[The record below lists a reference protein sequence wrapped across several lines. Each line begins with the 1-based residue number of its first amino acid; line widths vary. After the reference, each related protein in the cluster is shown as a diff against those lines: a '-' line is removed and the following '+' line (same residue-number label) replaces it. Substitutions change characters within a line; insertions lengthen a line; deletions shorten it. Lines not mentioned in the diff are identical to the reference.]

1 VRPFLV
7 LGPYFGIRLACR
19 REVLEA
25 DSTRRHTD
33 CSATPDD
40 ATPGTS
46 PFIPAIYQTLDVG
59 LLGALGVEIRRFSF
73 SVRGERS
80 LRNLVDR
87 GALPTSPM
95 DTAKIWTAS
104 LSLEYLLRVL

>member
-1 VRPFLV
+1 MTPLGSRP
-7 LGPYFGIRLACR
+7 Y
-19 REVLEA
+19 
-25 DSTRRHTD
+25 S
-33 CSATPDD
+33 
-40 ATPGTS
+40 
-46 PFIPAIYQTLDVG
+46 AIYQTLDVG
-59 LLGALGVEIRRFSF
+59 LLGALGVEIRRFSL

-95 DTAKIWTAS
+95 DNAKLWTAS